1 MAKKKVDRR
10 RKFRRRAGPICW
22 IVSLL
27 ALAAVGY
34 LIFEL
39 IRLDILPVYMM
50 ILVCLGLILVSFLI
64 IRFWLFKSR
73 RPISRYLTG
82 LIVIILAL
90 SCSLAGKYVKDTS
103 IMLDRVTDLTD
114 KMANTVTV
122 YAMINNMDSEKDLD
136 QTSLGVMRQEEPEGT
151 QGLLDSLDKK
161 EIHPQ
166 TVEYDSVYQLVDDL
180 YNGEISAIALP
191 EQLHDA
197 LNEAA
202 NDVNRYNALTTFT
215 NVVDQYIYYTDR
227 DASMLNPAD
236 PVNNVMTDP
245 FVVLISGNDSY
256 GTLNSVSRSDVN
268 MLVAINPKTAEILMV
283 SLPRDTYTEITCKK
297 NQTACEG
304 LQGQFDKL
312 THSGLYG
319 VGTTES
325 TVEDLLDVPINYTV
339 RLNFSSLINIVD
351 AIGGIEVEVEPGLE
365 VETFYAN
372 GTEGV
377 KAGWNHL
384 DGERALAFS
393 RERHAYSDGDNQ
405 RVKNQQTVM
414 KALIRAMISP
424 SMISNYPKVMEALS
438 TAFETNMSTKD
449 VKRLLTLELSRF
461 PNWNIQSVA
470 LVNSSSM
477 EYSPSVQGFASV
489 TLADEGQLQTV
500 HDLIMD
506 VLNGNNP
513 VIPDIY
519 STSSNTF
526 HTSEDGTAEQVNEYS
541 SEYYDP
547 NTYQQPVDVY
557 DNAWSE
563 QYSDQQTDLYDQGA
577 SVNEEPLSEPEN
589 NETIFDEGQ
598 HYDPEVFVEPLP

>member
-1 MAKKKVDRR
+1 MNLDLKLKPSMQTE
-10 RKFRRRAGPICW
+10 RK
-22 IVSLL
+22 
-27 ALAAVGY
+27 
-34 LIFEL
+34 
-39 IRLDILPVYMM
+39 
-50 ILVCLGLILVSFLI
+50 GLRQDGI
-64 IRFWLFKSR
+64 IW
-73 RPISRYLTG
+73 
-82 LIVIILAL
+82 
-90 SCSLAGKYVKDTS
+90 
-103 IMLDRVTDLTD
+103 M
-114 KMANTVTV
+114 
-122 YAMINNMDSEKDLD
+122 
-136 QTSLGVMRQEEPEGT
+136 
-151 QGLLDSLDKK
+151 
-161 EIHPQ
+161 
-166 TVEYDSVYQLVDDL
+166 
-180 YNGEISAIALP
+180 
-191 EQLHDA
+191 
-197 LNEAA
+197 
-202 NDVNRYNALTTFT
+202 
-215 NVVDQYIYYTDR
+215 
-227 DASMLNPAD
+227 
-236 PVNNVMTDP
+236 
-245 FVVLISGNDSY
+245 
-256 GTLNSVSRSDVN
+256 
-268 MLVAINPKTAEILMV
+268 
-283 SLPRDTYTEITCKK
+283 
-297 NQTACEG
+297 
-304 LQGQFDKL
+304 
-312 THSGLYG
+312 
-319 VGTTES
+319 
-325 TVEDLLDVPINYTV
+325 
-339 RLNFSSLINIVD
+339 
-351 AIGGIEVEVEPGLE
+351 
-365 VETFYAN
+365 
-372 GTEGV
+372 
-377 KAGWNHL
+377 
-384 DGERALAFS
+384 ERALAFS

-563 QYSDQQTDLYDQGA
+563 QYSDQQTDLYDQGT

-598 HYDPEVFVEPLP
+598 HYDQRYL